1 MIKLCN
7 VMSPKSLQ
15 SLLHCTTQTHGTSL
29 STKKWFKLMLESTVK
44 VLSGHNS
51 LCSLCGVVEIVL
63 ETISVANLLLEMT
76 RLRYFEN
83 FSQRGL

>member
-1 MIKLCN
+1 MGHHYL
-7 VMSPKSLQ
+7 PKS
-15 SLLHCTTQTHGTSL
+15 SLGL
-29 STKKWFKLMLESTVK
+29 SRLMLESTVK